1 MSSWSWVR
9 DHEPLGRCTRRQ
21 CQWRSSLPGRQL
33 QSKQDW
39 DNQIAATLRAM
50 ALALA
55 CPCHVYGKS
64 EGDQQCLVYGQGCG
78 CKLNK
83 RSMSNSCAGLSSFV
97 SNSIPFCSSCCV
109 SASNAHFLS
118 LDEFPLSR
126 NGCGPQKRKQKLSKT
141 FFFGK
146 DPLKLSTMHRR
157 HLILNEKLRA
167 RWLWRRFAKQY
178 FYKESL
184 LGRFCNAVIWN
195 V

>member
-1 MSSWSWVR
+1 MSSWSSVR
-9 DHEPLGRCTRRQ
+9 DHEAQGRCTRRQ

-55 CPCHVYGKS
+55 LALACPCHVYGKS

-83 RSMSNSCAGLSSFV
+83 WSMSNSCAGLSSFV

-146 DPLKLSTMHRR
+146 RPSKTVNHASPASNSQWEAKGTMIMAKVCQTIFLQRITPR
-157 HLILNEKLRA
+157 SIL
-167 RWLWRRFAKQY
+167 
-178 FYKESL
+178 
-184 LGRFCNAVIWN
+184 
-195 V
+195 